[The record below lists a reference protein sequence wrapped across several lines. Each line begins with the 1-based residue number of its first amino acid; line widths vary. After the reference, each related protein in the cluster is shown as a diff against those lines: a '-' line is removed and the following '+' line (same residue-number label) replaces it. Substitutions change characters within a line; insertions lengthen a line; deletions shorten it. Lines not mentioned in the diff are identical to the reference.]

1 MKIGIV
7 TIVDYTNYGNR
18 LQNFA
23 LYQTLKK
30 MGHDAITL
38 HPISDKK
45 YENGNHILWMK
56 NLIAREL
63 CIFPEFAEKRF
74 GSGMTRWANFMR
86 WTKRIP
92 TKDIYETE
100 RLDDSLN
107 QEFDYFFVGS
117 DQVWNPLIVKDQ
129 IYNFFLE
136 FAEDSKKVAVSASIG
151 MDELPEE
158 CKNRYT
164 EQLCKFKYRS
174 VRENAGAKILEE
186 LLCKEVPVIIDP
198 TMMLTAEEWIQNE
211 RKPRVNITK
220 PYVLKYYLGDKEGD
234 RIDKWAKENGC
245 QVYELMNP
253 DVPELYSAGPG
264 EFLSLIRH
272 AKLVCS
278 DSFHCIV
285 FSILFYTPFL
295 VYERKGTEN
304 YMTSRLDTLLETFEL
319 QDRWESLVNEE
330 ELLNIDYSKTEMI
343 LRDQRKIFMSYIS
356 SFLH

>member
-1 MKIGIV
+1 MIV
-7 TIVDYTNYGNR
+7 
-18 LQNFA
+18 
-23 LYQTLKK
+23 
-30 MGHDAITL
+30 
-38 HPISDKK
+38 
-45 YENGNHILWMK
+45 
-56 NLIAREL
+56 
-63 CIFPEFAEKRF
+63 
-74 GSGMTRWANFMR
+74 
-86 WTKRIP
+86 
-92 TKDIYETE
+92 
-100 RLDDSLN
+100 
-107 QEFDYFFVGS
+107 
-117 DQVWNPLIVKDQ
+117 
-129 IYNFFLE
+129 
-136 FAEDSKKVAVSASIG
+136 SI
-151 MDELPEE
+151 
-158 CKNRYT
+158 
-164 EQLCKFKYRS
+164 
-174 VRENAGAKILEE
+174 
-186 LLCKEVPVIIDP
+186 
-198 TMMLTAEEWIQNE
+198 
-211 RKPRVNITK
+211 
-220 PYVLKYYLGDKEGD
+220 
-234 RIDKWAKENGC
+234 KENGC